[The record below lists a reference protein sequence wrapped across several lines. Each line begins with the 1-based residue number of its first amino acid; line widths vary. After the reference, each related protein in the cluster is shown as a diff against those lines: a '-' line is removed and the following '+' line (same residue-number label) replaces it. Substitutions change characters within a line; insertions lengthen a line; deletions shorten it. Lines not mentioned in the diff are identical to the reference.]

1 MRGRDAGTLV
11 PGGMLSGNPQSELL
25 PLGAPRLHCLSMESL
40 FRSLYLTRED
50 SERHIA

>member
-25 PLGAPRLHCLSMESL
+25 PLGAPRLALPIHGVLIQK
-40 FRSLYLTRED
+40 FIFDKGRF
-50 SERHIA
+50 